1 MSAIRIVTSF
11 NIDLEFTAASFHRRL
26 IAWILDVIVLLF
38 YIYIVFKLIRSF
50 ENGAVSNDDE
60 ERTWAVVLLM
70 IIPIITYH
78 LLCEIFMNG
87 QSVGKRIMGLRV
99 VNENGGR
106 PAISQFI
113 IRWLI
118 RTSDYMIVVI
128 LLYGPVA
135 ATQNMG
141 FFWKISAAFALFMA
155 DVILMNS
162 TQKHQRLGDILAH
175 TLLIRT
181 EEKADLQDTIFLQL
195 KDDYRPSFPQVMV
208 LSDRD
213 INALK
218 SILDTAKKHHDL
230 QLANRAAE
238 KIQVHLKIETNMS
251 PFDFLEVLLKDY
263 NYLSAS

>member
-1 MSAIRIVTSF
+1 MSTIRITTSF

-26 IAWILDVIVLLF
+26 IAWILDVFVLLL
-38 YIYIVFKLIRSF
+38 YIYVVFNLIGFLDNS
-50 ENGAVSNDDE
+50 AMSNDDS
-60 ERTWAVVLLM
+60 ERTWALVILL
-70 IIPIITYH
+70 IIPLLTYH

-128 LLYGPVA
+128 LLYGPTA

-141 FFWKISAAFALFMA
+141 FFWKISAAFALFVA
-155 DVILMNS
+155 DVILMNA
-162 TQKHQRLGDILAH
+162 TKKHQRLGDILAH

-181 EEKADLQDTIFLQL
+181 EQKADIHDTIFLPVQ
-195 KDDYRPSFPQVMV
+195 KNYKPSFPQVMG

-213 INALK
+213 VNALK
-218 SILDTAKKHHDL
+218 SILDTAKKHHDF
-230 QLANRAAE
+230 QLASRAAE
-238 KIQVHLKIETNMS
+238 KIQVHLKIKTNLS
-251 PFDFLEVLLKDY
+251 PFDFLQVLLKDY

>member
-1 MSAIRIVTSF
+1 MSTIRIITSF
-11 NIDLEFTAASFHRRL
+11 NIDLEFTTASFHRRL
-26 IAWILDVIVLLF
+26 IAWILDVFVLLF
-38 YIYIVFKLIRSF
+38 YIYVVFKSIDF
-50 ENGAVSNDDE
+50 FGNNGDE
-60 ERTWAVVLLM
+60 ESTWAIVLLM
-70 IIPIITYH
+70 IIPLLTYH
-78 LLCEIFMNG
+78 LFCELLMNG
-87 QSVGKRIMGLRV
+87 QSVGKRIMSLRV

-118 RTSDYMIVVI
+118 RTSDYMVVVI
-128 LLYGPVA
+128 LLYGPIA
-135 ATQNMG
+135 ATQNMS

-162 TQKHQRLGDILAH
+162 TKKHQRLGDILAH

-181 EEKADLQDTIFLQL
+181 EQKADINDTIFLNVQDNY
-195 KDDYRPSFPQVMV
+195 KPSFPQVMR

-213 INALK
+213 VNALK
-218 SILDTAKKHHDL
+218 SILDTAKKHHDY

-238 KIQVHLKIETNMS
+238 KIQVHLKIETSMS

>member
-1 MSAIRIVTSF
+1 MSTLRIETSF
-11 NIDLEFTAASFHRRL
+11 NIDLEFLPASFHRRL
-26 IAWILDVIVLLF
+26 VAWILDVIVLLF
-38 YIYIVFKLIRSF
+38 YIYIVFKTIRSF
-50 ENGAVSNDDE
+50 ENGSVSNGDD
-60 ERTWAVVLLM
+60 ERTWAIILLM
-70 IIPIITYH
+70 IIPVITYH

-118 RTSDYMIVVI
+118 RTSDYMVVVI
-128 LLYGPVA
+128 LLYGPIA
-135 ATQNMG
+135 ATYDMG
-141 FFWKISAAFALFMA
+141 FFWKVSAAFALFMA
-155 DVILMNS
+155 DVILINA
-162 TQKHQRLGDILAH
+162 TKKHQRLGDILAH

-181 EEKADLQDTIFLQL
+181 EQKADLQDTIFLQVHDNY
-195 KDDYRPSFPQVMV
+195 KPSFPQVMA

-218 SILDTAKKHHDL
+218 SILDTAKKHNDY

-238 KIQVHLKIETNMS
+238 KIQGHLKIETIMS
-251 PFDFLEVLLKDY
+251 PFEFLEVLLKDY
-263 NYLSAS
+263 NFLSGS

>member
-1 MSAIRIVTSF
+1 MSTIRIVTSF
-11 NIDLEFTAASFHRRL
+11 NIDLEFTPASFHRRL
-26 IAWILDVIVLLF
+26 IAWLLDVFVLLF
-38 YIYIVFKLIRSF
+38 YIYVVFKLIDFFDNRRMS
-50 ENGAVSNDDE
+50 SDDS
-60 ERTWAVVLLM
+60 ERIWAIVLLM
-70 IIPIITYH
+70 IVPLFTYH
-78 LLCEIFMNG
+78 LFCEILMNG
-87 QSVGKRIMGLRV
+87 QSMGKRIMGLRV
-99 VNENGGR
+99 VNENGGC

-128 LLYGPVA
+128 LLYGPIA

-141 FFWKISAAFALFMA
+141 FFWKISAAFTLFIA
-155 DVILMNS
+155 DVILVNS
-162 TQKHQRLGDILAH
+162 TPKHQRLGDILAH

-181 EEKADLQDTIFLQL
+181 EQKADIHDTIFLPVQ
-195 KDDYRPSFPQVMV
+195 DNYQPSFPQVMG

-218 SILDTAKKHHDL
+218 SILDTAKKHHDF

-238 KIQVHLKIETNMS
+238 KIQVHLKIETSLS
-251 PFDFLEVLLKDY
+251 PFEFLEVLLKDY

>member
-1 MSAIRIVTSF
+1 MSTIRIATSF

-26 IAWILDVIVLLF
+26 IAWILDVFVLLF
-38 YIYIVFKLIRSF
+38 YIYVVFKMIDFF
-50 ENGAVSNDDE
+50 ESNHDA
-60 ERTWAVVLLM
+60 ERTWALVILL
-70 IIPIITYH
+70 IIPLFTYH
-78 LLCEIFMNG
+78 LFCELLMNG

-118 RTSDYMIVVI
+118 RTSDYMVVVI
-128 LLYGPVA
+128 LLYGPIA

-141 FFWKISAAFALFMA
+141 FFWKISAAFSLFMA
-155 DVILMNS
+155 DVILMNA
-162 TQKHQRLGDILAH
+162 TKKHQRLGDILAH

-181 EEKADLQDTIFLQL
+181 EQKADINDTIFCRVQDNY
-195 KDDYRPSFPQVMV
+195 KPSFPQVMG

-213 INALK
+213 VNALK
-218 SILDTAKKHHDL
+218 SILDTAKKHNDY

-238 KIQVHLKIETNMS
+238 KIQLHLKIETDML

-263 NYLSAS
+263 NYLSGS

>member
-1 MSAIRIVTSF
+1 MSTIRVNTSF
-11 NIDLEFTAASFHRRL
+11 NIDLEFTTASFHRRL
-26 IAWILDVIVLLF
+26 IAWILDVIVLVF
-38 YIYIVFKLIRSF
+38 YIYVILKLIDLFNHNVWGNADS
-50 ENGAVSNDDE
+50 
-60 ERTWAVVLLM
+60 ERTWAFVLLL
-70 IIPIITYH
+70 IIPLITYH

-128 LLYGPVA
+128 LLYGPIA
-135 ATQNMG
+135 ASQNIG
-141 FFWKISAAFALFMA
+141 FFWKISAAFALFMT
-155 DVILMNS
+155 DVILMNA

-181 EEKADLQDTIFLQL
+181 EQKADFQDTIFLQVQDNY
-195 KDDYRPSFPQVMV
+195 KPSFPEVMS

-213 INALK
+213 VNALK
-218 SILDTAKKHHDL
+218 SILDTAKKHNDFP
-230 QLANRAAE
+230 LASRAAE
-238 KIQVHLKIETNMS
+238 KIQVHLKIETTLS